1 MYPKIV
7 GWLPALALIPLLG
20 ALLNGLLGR
29 RLGRTFVT
37 VVGVGAPAVAFALGA
52 AAFSVSLLHDRQV
65 VAAGSRAAVSRAEQM
80 LAGQRTAAGEVIAPV
95 LHDDPRRLD
104 PVPQD
109 RVFLRLPEV
118 SFERDRPLLV
128 EVARATGVDIGP
140 SENFGAL
147 SYQADLGSWIA
158 FGGLDVRFKFVLDR
172 LAMIMVLVITGVGTL
187 IHIYSSRY
195 MEHEDAG
202 GFARYF
208 CYLNMFVGA
217 MLILVLG
224 GDLLLLFV
232 GWEGVGLCS
241 YLLIGFHY
249 KDSANAAC
257 GSKAFIVNRIGD
269 LGFVL
274 GLLLLMTLVRDA
286 TPGVAFSADIE
297 RLNLL
302 ASTNALAP
310 DTGVLGIACLLLF
323 LGATGKS
330 AQIPLH
336 LWLPDAMAGP
346 TPVSALIHAATMVT
360 AGVYMIARLSPVFAD
375 AAVGGVPVLGV
386 IAIVGVA
393 TAFFAGTAALGQDD
407 IKRVLAYS
415 TVSQLG
421 YMFVAVGAA
430 AYGAAVF
437 HLVTHAFFKALLF
450 LASGSVIHATGT
462 QSMREMGGLRRYMP
476 ITFVTMT
483 IGALALSAFPFV
495 VSGFYSKDLIL
506 AEVFLRGHTE
516 GASQVWYGIYAV
528 GVLTGAITALYSAR
542 MIMLTFFGEYR
553 GGGHPH
559 ESPQAM
565 TIPLVLLAV
574 LSVFAAA
581 FGLPEIMTHTE
592 PGLPHY
598 LAAVVATV
606 ERTVTPEMHHQ
617 IELIGMAIGSV
628 AALLGIA
635 GGVYIWRTPD
645 NPWELPR
652 PGGVIEKTRGLL
664 ANAWLYDEV
673 VNKSGLQPAT
683 KYLSHVLWRW
693 VDDEAIDRGL
703 VDGAGRVGAELSH
716 FTRSFQ
722 VGRVARYAGYFT
734 IGALLIPLVALVLVP
749 AWPQLLTL
757 LSRGAAAGH

>member
-20 ALLNGLLGR
+20 AVLNGLLGR

-37 VVGVGAPAVAFALGA
+37 VVGVGAPALAFALA
-52 AAFSVSLLHDRQV
+52 AALSASSLVHDGHV

-80 LAGQRTAAGEVIAPV
+80 LSERRTVDGRAIVPV
-95 LHDDPRRLD
+95 LQDDPRRLD
-104 PVPQD
+104 PMPQD
-109 RVFLRLPEV
+109 RVFLRLPGV

-140 SENFGAL
+140 SENFGPL
-147 SYQADLGSWIA
+147 SYQVDLGSWIA
-158 FGGLDVRFKFVLDR
+158 FGGLDIRFKFVLDR
-172 LAMIMVLVITGVGTL
+172 LAMIMCLVITGVGTL

-217 MLILVLG
+217 MMILVLG

-249 KDSANAAC
+249 KDPANAAC

-274 GLLLLMTLVRDA
+274 GLLLLMTLMREA
-286 TPGVAFSADIE
+286 TPGGGFSADIE
-297 RLNLL
+297 RLNFL
-302 ASTNALAP
+302 AATNALGEP
-310 DTGVLGIACLLLF
+310 VVLGIACLLLF
-323 LGATGKS
+323 VGATGKS

-375 AAVGGVPVLGV
+375 ASIAGVPVLGV
-386 IAIVGVA
+386 IAVVGVA

-450 LASGSVIHATGT
+450 LAAGSVIHGTGT

-476 ITFVTMT
+476 YTFVTMT

-553 GGGHPH
+553 GAGHPH

-581 FGLPEIMTHTE
+581 LGLPEIMTRTE

-598 LAAVVATV
+598 LAPIVATV
-606 ERTVTPEMHHQ
+606 ERTVTPEVHHR
-617 IELIGMAIGSV
+617 IEFIGMVVGSI
-628 AALLGIA
+628 AALLGVCA
-635 GGVYIWRTPD
+635 GVYLWRTPD

-693 VDDEAIDRGL
+693 VDDETIDRGL
-703 VDGAGRVGAELSH
+703 VDGTGRVGAELSH

-734 IGALLIPLVALVLVP
+734 IGAVLVPVVALIIVP

-757 LSRGAAAGH
+757 LRGAAAGH